1 MLMETMWTDFSS
13 IFAAEVVKVDGGV
26 VTVYSCVALALFTFL
41 FFWKA
46 KHLNFIFSK
55 VVFSQKKLRED
66 LKRPIVRITQAVAFF
81 AYIFLAFVLA
91 GLGEWAAKSV
101 MSLGVVI
108 AGLMNFKLITIGK
121 SPITVSTLIYLVV
134 AVILLFQV
142 SERME
147 SWTYRRMLSHSKIA
161 PNVRQSIG
169 SVVRVGL
176 LAVGFMVLLQ
186 SVGIDLSS
194 LTVMAGAIGLG
205 LSLGLQGIANN
216 FMSGLII
223 MMERSIKVGDR
234 IQIGE
239 VFGIVTGISLRA
251 TTVVNDDNIA
261 VIIPNSLLTNSSVV
275 NWSGPDEKIV
285 LRFPVLAP
293 NEADPEKTVNII
305 KEVLRQ
311 NHRVLH
317 MPEPSIVFNEL
328 TTEGLRF
335 TVAVWTNELGKTE
348 ELRSELTF
356 ALAKKFRSMGS
367 TVQFPHVPTPM
378 SKALPGGA
386 TVVASSSSS

>member
-1 MLMETMWTDFSS
+1 MRSTGPIYISVSVEGEASQL
-13 IFAAEVVKVDGGV
+13 
-26 VTVYSCVALALFTFL
+26 C
-41 FFWKA
+41 
-46 KHLNFIFSK
+46 FSK
-55 VVFSQKKLRED
+55 IVFSQKKLRED
-66 LKRPIVRITQAVAFF
+66 LKRPIIRIAQAVCFLTF
-81 AYIFLAFVLA
+81 IFLVFILA
-91 GLGEWAAKSV
+91 GVGEWAAKSV
-101 MSLGVVI
+101 TSLGVVI

-147 SWTYRRMLSHSKIA
+147 SWTYKRMLSHSKIA

-216 FMSGLII
+216 FMSGFII

-234 IQIGE
+234 IQMGD

-261 VIIPNSLLTNSSVV
+261 VIIPNSLLTNTSVV

-293 NEADPEKTVNII
+293 NEADPEKTVSII
-305 KEVLRQ
+305 KEALSQ
-311 NHRVLH
+311 NRRVLH

-328 TTEGLRF
+328 TTQGLRF
-335 TVAVWTNELGKTE
+335 TVAVWTTELGKTD

-356 ALAKKFRSMGS
+356 ALAKMFRSMGS
-367 TVQFPHVPTPM
+367 TVQFPQAPTPM
-378 SKALPGGA
+378 SKALPGGSA
-386 TVVASSSSS
+386 TVVASSSS